1 MIYTVT
7 FNPAIDYVVRLDA
20 PLEVGEVNRAK
31 GEDCVL
37 GGKGINVSGVLAQLG
52 CESVALGFVAGE
64 TGAWL
69 ERGLAA
75 QGLKTD
81 FVHLEQGMTRINV
94 KIKAG
99 QETELNGAGPDI
111 PESAMQELEKKL
123 DSLNEDDILIL
134 AGSIPAS
141 LSQDTYE
148 RLLARLQGRGVRAVV
163 DATRDLLVNVLQY
176 HPFLIKPNEY
186 EIGLCAGRPV
196 EGLADV
202 KQAALELGLPV
213 IESDPSEETFVSEL
227 AATGAQAAAVVA
239 YGKILKQ
246 DVLDALPM
254 GWYNLHFSLLP
265 QWRGAAPVQRSIWA
279 GEKVTGATV
288 FRIVRAMDAGPI
300 LAQSTVEIGAH
311 ETAGELLGRLA
322 EDGSHLLAASL
333 QALADDQIA
342 PVEQPA
348 GAYEVAQKITVEDAH
363 IRFDVPVFA
372 ADRQIRA
379 CTPNPGAWCELHA
392 HADAEPAT
400 LHVLRA
406 QPADISNPNA
416 PASLEP
422 GHIVAG
428 KKNVW
433 VGTSTEPL
441 ELLEVKAQGKKAM
454 RAADWARGAHLGNA
468 FCEWGFCHDSL
479 H

>member
-1 MIYTVT
+1 MLKLVFAGTPDVAVPSLKA
-7 FNPAIDYVVRLDA
+7 FAADPRFDVVGVITRPDA
-20 PLEVGEVNRAK
+20 P
-31 GEDCVL
+31 
-37 GGKGINVSGVLAQLG
+37 
-52 CESVALGFVAGE
+52 
-64 TGAWL
+64 T
-69 ERGLAA
+69 
-75 QGLKTD
+75 
-81 FVHLEQGMTRINV
+81 
-94 KIKAG
+94 
-99 QETELNGAGPDI
+99 
-111 PESAMQELEKKL
+111 
-123 DSLNEDDILIL
+123 
-134 AGSIPAS
+134 
-141 LSQDTYE
+141 
-148 RLLARLQGRGVRAVV
+148 GRGRKLTPSPVK
-163 DATRDLLVNVLQY
+163 AT
-176 HPFLIKPNEY
+176 
-186 EIGLCAGRPV
+186 
-196 EGLADV
+196 
-202 KQAALELGLPV
+202 ALELGLPV
-213 IESDPSEETFVSEL
+213 IDLKPRSPEFMEALNNLHADI
-227 AATGAQAAAVVA
+227 AAVIA
-239 YGKILKQ
+239 YGNILPKN
-246 DVLDALPM
+246 VLDAVPM

-454 RAADWARGAHLGNA
+454 RAADWARGAHLDNA
-468 FCEWGFCHDSL
+468 FCE
-479 H
+479 

>member
-1 MIYTVT
+1 MLKLVFAGTPDVAVPSLKAFAT
-7 FNPAIDYVVRLDA
+7 DPRFDVVGVITRPDA
-20 PLEVGEVNRAK
+20 P
-31 GEDCVL
+31 
-37 GGKGINVSGVLAQLG
+37 
-52 CESVALGFVAGE
+52 
-64 TGAWL
+64 T
-69 ERGLAA
+69 
-75 QGLKTD
+75 
-81 FVHLEQGMTRINV
+81 
-94 KIKAG
+94 
-99 QETELNGAGPDI
+99 
-111 PESAMQELEKKL
+111 
-123 DSLNEDDILIL
+123 
-134 AGSIPAS
+134 
-141 LSQDTYE
+141 
-148 RLLARLQGRGVRAVV
+148 GRGRKLTPSPVK
-163 DATRDLLVNVLQY
+163 AT
-176 HPFLIKPNEY
+176 
-186 EIGLCAGRPV
+186 
-196 EGLADV
+196 
-202 KQAALELGLPV
+202 ALELGLPV
-213 IESDPSEETFVSEL
+213 IDLKPRSPEFMEALNDL
-227 AATGAQAAAVVA
+227 HADIAAVIA
-239 YGKILKQ
+239 YGNILPKN
-246 DVLDALPM
+246 VLDAVPM

-311 ETAGELLGRLA
+311 ETAGELLSRLA
-322 EDGSHLLAASL
+322 EDGSRLLAASL
-333 QALADDQIA
+333 QAMANDQIA

-406 QPADISNPNA
+406 QPADMSNPNA

-454 RAADWARGAHLGNA
+454 RAADWARGAHLDNA
-468 FCEWGFCHDSL
+468 FCE
-479 H
+479 

>member
-1 MIYTVT
+1 MLKLVFAGTPDVAVPSLKA
-7 FNPAIDYVVRLDA
+7 FAADPRFDVVGVITRPDA
-20 PLEVGEVNRAK
+20 P
-31 GEDCVL
+31 
-37 GGKGINVSGVLAQLG
+37 
-52 CESVALGFVAGE
+52 
-64 TGAWL
+64 T
-69 ERGLAA
+69 
-75 QGLKTD
+75 
-81 FVHLEQGMTRINV
+81 
-94 KIKAG
+94 
-99 QETELNGAGPDI
+99 
-111 PESAMQELEKKL
+111 
-123 DSLNEDDILIL
+123 
-134 AGSIPAS
+134 
-141 LSQDTYE
+141 
-148 RLLARLQGRGVRAVV
+148 GRGRKLTPSPVK
-163 DATRDLLVNVLQY
+163 AT
-176 HPFLIKPNEY
+176 
-186 EIGLCAGRPV
+186 
-196 EGLADV
+196 
-202 KQAALELGLPV
+202 ALELGLPV
-213 IESDPSEETFVSEL
+213 IDLKPRSPEFMEALNNLHADI
-227 AATGAQAAAVVA
+227 AAVIA
-239 YGKILKQ
+239 YGNILPKN
-246 DVLDALPM
+246 VLDAVPM

-311 ETAGELLGRLA
+311 ETAGELLSRLA
-322 EDGSHLLAASL
+322 EDGSRLLAASL
-333 QALADDQIA
+333 QAMANDQIA

-406 QPADISNPNA
+406 QPADMSNPNA

-454 RAADWARGAHLGNA
+454 RAADWARGAHLDNA
-468 FCEWGFCHDSL
+468 FCE
-479 H
+479 